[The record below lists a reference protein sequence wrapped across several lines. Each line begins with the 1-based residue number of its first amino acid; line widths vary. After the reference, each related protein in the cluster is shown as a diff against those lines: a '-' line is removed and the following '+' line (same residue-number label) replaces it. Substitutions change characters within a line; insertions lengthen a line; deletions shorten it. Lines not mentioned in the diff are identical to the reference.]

1 MAARHDRARTSS
13 GKRPMNLDRPT
24 TYDQLSPQAAAQIDA
39 ICDRFEGAWRA
50 ARSEA
55 DAPQLAT
62 FLDGCAEPERTILA
76 AELVALD
83 RACREHYGSTLR
95 LSGAAPAGFG
105 DALSTAETQAGR
117 AGARPPRHGA
127 EHWPRLPGLELVE
140 VLGSGGMGVVFKARQ
155 PTLGRDVAVKLLR
168 DAHLADAAQRE
179 RFMQEAR
186 AIAQLQHPHLV
197 HLYEFGDVPGDSG
210 ATSRPYLVLEY
221 VAGGSLANK
230 LRQTRLAPLQAAQ
243 LVESLADAI
252 HYAHQQG
259 IIHRDLKPA
268 NILLS
273 VVSSQLSVVREDK
286 RRSLTTDNWQ
296 LTTTPKIT
304 DFGLAKL
311 GAGSSLTQTG
321 DMLGTPSYM
330 APEQIAGK
338 SGDITEAVDIYGLGA
353 VLYELLT
360 GRPPFLGETAQATV
374 RQVQDEQPTPPRH
387 VEPSVPRDLETIC
400 LKCLRK
406 EPGHRYATA
415 RELAA
420 DLRRFRTG
428 EPIRA
433 RPVRIVE
440 RALIWCRRKPLVAG
454 LLAALAVVFAAGL
467 CGMVWQWHDAQH
479 EKERADRNQE
489 RLRAEEELAQRQ
501 KARADRNLDRLRG
514 EVELITKMGHALERE
529 PHLNRAALAL
539 LQRVLDVYRDIV
551 AEEGNDPRL
560 RHEAAKMFGE
570 VASIYHAV
578 GQWSKALDAFRVQ
591 VKLLTELLQESS
603 DDEYRRMLA
612 RSHRGRAHVLR
623 DQGEPRQARA
633 AYDAA
638 VALQEEFLRAA
649 PDDPGNQVD
658 LANTLHNKT
667 TVMSAWREPE
677 ALAKLHER
685 IVALSRAAVRADS
698 NNVDHRVGLALAL
711 EGQGML
717 FLDTGRLAEARQAI
731 DESLRVRQQLVA
743 ARRSMPG
750 HMERYLGRSY
760 TNQGRV
766 HAAAGRAND
775 AEQSYNAAIALLGPL
790 VEKYPLFP
798 FHRQELVRALAGR
811 AEILTQTG
819 RQQEAVGVRRKVVE
833 QCEMLKA
840 KFPEDRPGRRMLV
853 DSHLELVLLLSQLD
867 RQHDATEVLAK
878 ALAVDTDDPAVNNEL
893 AWFLATTP
901 EPRLRDGAKAVHLA
915 QRAVGA
921 PAGAKSANYWNTL
934 GAAHYRNGD
943 DRAALSAM
951 ATAID
956 LRAGGIAFDWFFMA
970 MAHARLGEQDQ
981 ARGTFKQALDWMAR
995 HAPLDGELRRF
1006 RAEAQ
1011 AAIDAMG
1018 KRGG

>member
-1 MAARHDRARTSS
+1 
-13 GKRPMNLDRPT
+13 MNLDRPT

-39 ICDRFEGAWRA
+39 ICDRFESAWRA

-55 DAPQLAT
+55 DAPQCAT

-76 AELVALD
+76 AELIALD
-83 RACREHYGSTLR
+83 RACRHRYGTTLDVA
-95 LSGAAPAGFG
+95 GVPAVVG
-105 DALSTAETQAGR
+105 DAASTAETRSGR
-117 AGARPPRHGA
+117 AGASQPRHGA
-127 EHWPRLPGLELVE
+127 EQWPRLPGLELVE

-179 RFMQEAR
+179 RFVQEAR
-186 AIAQLQHPHLV
+186 AIAQLQHTHLV
-197 HLYEFGDVPGDSG
+197 HLYEFGDLPGDSG

-221 VAGGSLANK
+221 VAGGSLANL
-230 LRQTRLAPLQAAQ
+230 LRHTRLAPLEAAQ
-243 LVESLADAI
+243 LVESLAEAI

-259 IIHRDLKPA
+259 IIHRDLKPG
-268 NILLS
+268 NILLA
-273 VVSSQLSVVREDK
+273 SVVRGPSSVVKGSKPADAF
-286 RRSLTTDNWQ
+286 SLTTDHGPR
-296 LTTTPKIT
+296 TTDFCPKIT

-330 APEQIAGK
+330 APEQVAGK
-338 SGDITEAVDIYGLGA
+338 SGDITEAVDVYGLGA
-353 VLYELLT
+353 ILYELLT
-360 GRPPFLGETAQATV
+360 DRPPFLGATAQATV
-374 RQVQDEQPTPPRH
+374 RQVQDEQPVPPRR
-387 VEPSVPRDLETIC
+387 VEPSVPRDLETVC

-415 RELAA
+415 RALAD

-440 RALIWCRRKPLVAG
+440 RALIWCRRRPLVAG
-454 LLAALAVVFAAGL
+454 LLTALAVVFTAGL
-467 CGMVWQWHDAQH
+467 CGVLWQWHLTQLQ
-479 EKERADRNQE
+479 KERADRNLH
-489 RLRAEEELAQRQ
+489 RLRDESRLTQLQ
-501 KARADRNLDRLRG
+501 KDRADRNLDRLRG
-514 EVELITKMGHALERE
+514 EVELITKMGHDLERE

-539 LQRVLDVYRDIV
+539 LQRVLDVYRAIV

-578 GQWSKALDAFRVQ
+578 GQWSKALDAFRAQ
-591 VKLLTELLQESS
+591 ETLLTELVQESPG
-603 DDEYRRMLA
+603 DEYRRMLA
-612 RSHRGRAHVLR
+612 RSHRGRGHVLR

-633 AYDAA
+633 AYDEAA
-638 VALQEEFLRAA
+638 ALQEEFLRAA
-649 PDDPGNQVD
+649 PDDAGAQVD
-658 LANTLHNKT
+658 LANTLHNKS
-667 TVMSAWREPE
+667 TVMSPWREPE

-685 IVALSRAAVRADS
+685 VVDLSRAAVKTDGKNVGHRA
-698 NNVDHRVGLALAL
+698 NLALAL

-717 FLDTGRLAEARQAI
+717 FLDSGRLAEARQAI
-731 DESLRVRQQLVA
+731 DDSLMVRRELVA
-743 ARRSMPG
+743 SRGLTPG

-760 TNQGRV
+760 TCQGKI
-766 HAAAGRAND
+766 HAAAGRATD

-790 VEKYPLFP
+790 VEKFPLFP

-811 AEILTQTG
+811 AEVLTQTG
-819 RQQEAVGVRRKVVE
+819 RQHEAVGVRRKVVE
-833 QCEMLKA
+833 HCENLKA

-853 DSHLELVLLLSQLD
+853 ESHLELVQLLWQLD
-867 RQHDATEVLAK
+867 RQHDATQSLAR
-878 ALAVDTDDPAVNNEL
+878 ALAVDADDPAVNNEL

-901 EPRLRDGAKAVHLA
+901 ESRLRDGAKAVHLA
-915 QRAVGA
+915 RKAVGA

-943 DRAALSAM
+943 DRAALTAM

-956 LRAGGIAFDWFFMA
+956 LRAGGIAIDWFFMA
-970 MAHARLGEQDQ
+970 MAHARLGEHDE
-981 ARGTFKQALDWMAR
+981 ARATFKRAVDWMTR

-1011 AAIDAMG
+1011 AAIDRMG
-1018 KRGG
+1018 KRGR